1 MSTTPDNP
9 TPDISMSGAIRE
21 ALTKL
26 LREHDE
32 VFLIGEDIGV
42 YGGAFKI
49 TRGIVEEFGDRR
61 IIDTPISEA
70 GIVSVAAGA
79 ALMGSRPI
87 IEIMFMD
94 FMALAFDGIINI
106 AAKWQ
111 ETYGDDFAI
120 PMIIRAPAGGGR
132 NYGPTHSQSFEGL
145 LMNVPNLVICCPSCP
160 ADAAGLLLGAFEA
173 RTTVVVVEHKTLYAR
188 KGPVPEPLAPLP
200 IGQGIRRRNGEDIS
214 LIAYGRHVPAA
225 LAAAE
230 TLAAEGISADVID
243 LRTVKP
249 LDVDLICDSLSTTG
263 RGISIEE
270 SPIIGGVGA
279 EISAVVMAN
288 AFEYLEAP
296 FARLGAAE
304 QIIPCSPD
312 LEPAC
317 FPSPDSIAAQARHLM
332 AY

>member
-1 MSTTPDNP
+1 MSTTRQ
-9 TPDISMSGAIRE
+9 ISMSAAIRE

-26 LREHDE
+26 LRDHEE

-49 TRGIVEEFGDRR
+49 TRGIVDEFGPER
-61 IIDTPISEA
+61 IIETTISEA

-111 ETYGDDFAI
+111 ATYGNEFAT
-120 PMIIRAPAGGGR
+120 PLIIRAPAGGGR

-145 LMNVPNLVICCPSCP
+145 LLNVPNLTICCPSNP
-160 ADAAGLLLGAFEA
+160 ADAAGLLLGAYDA
-173 RTTVVVVEHKTLYAR
+173 ATTVIMVEHKTLYAR
-188 KGPVPEPLAPLP
+188 QGPVAEHLQSVPL
-200 IGQGIRRRNGEDIS
+200 GQGARLRSGSDIS
-214 LIAYGRHVPAA
+214 LIAYGRHVATA
-225 LAAAE
+225 LQAAE
-230 TLAAEGISADVID
+230 ILAAEDVQADVVD

-249 LDVDLICDSLSTTG
+249 LDTSLILDSLSNTG

-270 SPIIGGVGA
+270 SPVIGGVGA
-279 EISAVVMAN
+279 EISAVVMTS

-304 QIIPCSPD
+304 QIIPCSPA

-317 FPSPDSIAAQARHLM
+317 FPSVDSIAAKARELM
-332 AY
+332 SY